1 MRARWGFLLSGVA
14 AGVAAGVTWSA
25 AGSDAGHQAQA
36 ATSTATVIFGGLTA
50 QREPVI
56 VEVNPARTRVVKI
69 IWEWR
74 AKCSLGPAAPPDTP
88 LTTAWSDSAQRF
100 VIKGGRWAGKYTAG
114 PFTDPT
120 TGIVQKF
127 TYALSGVLRPG
138 AKMAGQIRTTYEE
151 SSPAGVI
158 RTCNSGAVGFTI
170 RD

>member
-25 AGSDAGHQAQA
+25 AGGMRGHQARG

-56 VEVNPARTRVVKI
+56 VEVNPARTRVVKV

-74 AKCSLGPAAPPDTP
+74 AKCSLGPAATADTP

-100 VIKGGRWAGKYTAG
+100 PVRNGRWSGRYSAG
-114 PFTDPT
+114 PFTNPT
-120 TGIVQKF
+120 TGVVQSF
-127 TYALSGVLRPG
+127 TYALSGAFRPG
-138 AKMAGQIRTTYEE
+138 ARMAGTIRATYRE
-151 SSPAGVI
+151 SSAAGLI
-158 RTCNSGAVGFTI
+158 RTCNSGSVGFNI